1 MSFPREAY
9 SRERSGDSQARR
21 NIDRNQ
27 PVASN
32 PMIVHMYSVIDVD
45 FQVET
50 KCEFNKIQQVLMI
63 LSSKRRWL
71 LITALAQR
79 IQHTERRSGPR
90 VTPTLPENGSVER
103 LLFDPCRQFGLGPL
117 HRHIARTRRL
127 AEWQLKAYQPIQARR
142 ASECVNCDRHDT
154 HSLALRACIGT
165 FLPADRLSRRG
176 TAAAARPVRLADS
189 RSSSRSYSD
198 ESDPTRCRDAA

>member
-21 NIDRNQ
+21 NVDRNQ

-79 IQHTERRSGPR
+79 IQHTERRNGAR
-90 VTPTLPENGSVER
+90 VTPTLPENGSAER
-103 LLFDPCRQFGLGPL
+103 R
-117 HRHIARTRRL
+117 
-127 AEWQLKAYQPIQARR
+127 
-142 ASECVNCDRHDT
+142 
-154 HSLALRACIGT
+154 
-165 FLPADRLSRRG
+165 
-176 TAAAARPVRLADS
+176 
-189 RSSSRSYSD
+189 
-198 ESDPTRCRDAA
+198 